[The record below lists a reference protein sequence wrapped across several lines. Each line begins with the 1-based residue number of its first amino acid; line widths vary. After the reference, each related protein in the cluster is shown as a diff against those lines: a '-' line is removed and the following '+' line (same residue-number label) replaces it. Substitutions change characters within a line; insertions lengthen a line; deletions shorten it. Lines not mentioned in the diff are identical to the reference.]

1 MEKIYN
7 KLVRDNIP
15 EIIEKDGEIPIVRV
29 LGDYEFRIE
38 LERKL
43 QEEYIEFLT
52 AKDKA
57 NRLEEIADMLEVLS
71 NLIQL
76 EDSDLPSVLSI
87 MDKKREKRGGFSKR
101 LFLEKTIK

>member
-52 AKDKA
+52 AKDKE

>member
-57 NRLEEIADMLEVLS
+57 NRLEEIADMFEVLS
-71 NLIQL
+71 DLIQL